1 MSGRQIPPSQD
12 WQEERAALLARIA
25 ELEPWVAVA
34 KAATETVRLLKA
46 ELDHLEEERRQQAEV
61 MEAMKAELDALKRH
75 VFGQRSESM
84 PSVDRE
90 LRRKG
95 KTKKDPAKEQQ
106 RRKDNKDKK
115 AALETEDIDQTV
127 DRDAEPD
134 CPKCGKAADSFVPVG
149 EGRETVVFEYVPAK
163 FIRRKHHRQVLACTC
178 KEHIIVAK
186 GPVKL
191 GEGGGNYGPGFVA
204 HLMVSR
210 ALDAI
215 PFYRMEKQFKRLGIP
230 MARSTMVNL
239 FHRYATDL
247 KPLVDLLTAQVAA
260 AEAVLADE
268 TPHKMQVKGDTGKH
282 GKGYMWVFIAGDKV
296 VYRFA
301 PSRSGETPREI
312 LGGTTGTLVVD
323 AYTGYNSVSG
333 PEGRA
338 RAGCMAHARRRFYDA
353 FKAGH
358 EEAQAALDYILQLY
372 HPEHDARA
380 QGLARKPEHL
390 AMRKARSGPVMERFH
405 EWLTANQGLY
415 TPKGPMG
422 GAIRYALNNWD
433 ALREFLKSEQ
443 IPMDN
448 NESEAA
454 LRIVA
459 LSRKNSLF
467 VGHDEAGE
475 NLARVLTIG
484 TTCEMAGV
492 NPLEYIADVLL
503 RIQTWP
509 QERLAELLPAAWQQ
523 LKETGELPPINVG

>member
-1 MSGRQIPPSQD
+1 M
-12 WQEERAALLARIA
+12 ER
-25 ELEPWVAVA
+25 A
-34 KAATETVRLLKA
+34 KAAEEQVRIHVA
-46 ELDHLEEERRQQAEV
+46 RVTALEEERKQQAEV

-75 VFGQRSESM
+75 VFGQRSEKM
-84 PSVDRE
+84 PPVDRE
-90 LRRKG
+90 LRRTG
-95 KTKKDPAKEQQ
+95 KTKRDLEKERQ

-115 AALETEDIDQTV
+115 AGLETKDVDHTV

-134 CPKCGKAADSFVPVG
+134 CPKCGKGADSFVPVG

-163 FIRRKHHRQVLACTC
+163 FIRRKHHQQVLACPC

-260 AEAVLADE
+260 ADVVLADE
-268 TPHKMQVKGDTGKH
+268 TPHKMQVKGDTGKP
-282 GKGYMWVFIAGDKV
+282 GKGYMWVFIAGGKV

-301 PSRSGETPREI
+301 PSRSGETPSQI

-323 AYTGYNSVSG
+323 AYTGYNAVSG
-333 PEGRA
+333 PEGRS
-338 RAGCMAHARRRFYDA
+338 RAGCMAHVRRRFFEA

-358 EEAQAALDYILQLY
+358 EEAQAALDSILQLY
-372 HPEHDARA
+372 HVEHDAKA

-390 AMRKARSGPVMERFH
+390 AMRKARSGPVLERFH
-405 EWLTANQGLY
+405 EWLTANQGPY

-433 ALREFLKSEQ
+433 ALCEFLKSEQ
-443 IPMDN
+443 IPLDN
-448 NESEAA
+448 NQSEAA

-484 TTCEMAGV
+484 TTCQMANV
-492 NPLEYIADVLL
+492 NPLEYITDVLL

-509 QERLAELLPAAWQQ
+509 HERLTELLPAAWHQ
-523 LKETGELPPINVG
+523 LKEDGELPPINVG